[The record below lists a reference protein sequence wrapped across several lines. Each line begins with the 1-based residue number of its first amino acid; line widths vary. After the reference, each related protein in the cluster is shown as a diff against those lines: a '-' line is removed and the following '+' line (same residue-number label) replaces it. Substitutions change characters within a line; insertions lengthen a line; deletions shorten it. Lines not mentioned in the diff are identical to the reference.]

1 MGQAS
6 ASMSAGRAA
15 AVAVVACTVLVAVLA
30 TLAASIGTGDVL
42 RGDGPTRVAGTP
54 EVPTPPTSD
63 TGAIPPPGPDLT
75 DQNHRPTWVAVVQ
88 IIVISA
94 FVAAALFGCAML
106 LRRLRLP
113 RLKRKAAP
121 GQAID
126 FEVLPPASAIASAI
140 AADADRQWQ
149 VLLSGAPRNAIIE
162 CWNRFE
168 VQAAAAGV
176 QRERWETS
184 SELTLRVLTTIGA
197 SPSAVIGLADVYR
210 EARFSRHEVGEDLR
224 DRAVELLRE
233 IQDSLRHSGASS

>member
-1 MGQAS
+1 
-6 ASMSAGRAA
+6 MSAGRAA

-54 EVPTPPTSD
+54 EVPTPTTD
-63 TGAIPPPGPDLT
+63 AGAIPASGPDLT
-75 DQNHRPTWVAVVQ
+75 DQNDRPTWLAVVQ
-88 IIVISA
+88 IIVIGG

-121 GQAID
+121 GEAID

-149 VLLSGAPRNAIIE
+149 ALLSGAPRNAIVA

>member
-1 MGQAS
+1 
-6 ASMSAGRAA
+6 MSAGRAA

-30 TLAASIGTGDVL
+30 TLAASIGTDDVL
-42 RGDGPTRVAGTP
+42 RGDGPTRVAGSP
-54 EVPTPPTSD
+54 EVPTPTPD
-63 TGAIPPPGPDLT
+63 AGATPASGPDLT
-75 DQNHRPTWVAVVQ
+75 DQHDRPTWLAVVQ
-88 IIVISA
+88 TIVIGG
-94 FVAAALFGCAML
+94 FVVAALFGCAML

-121 GQAID
+121 EEAVD
-126 FEVLPPASAIASAI
+126 FEVLPPPSVIASAI

-149 VLLSGAPRNAIIE
+149 ALLSGAPRNAIVA

-176 QRERWETS
+176 RRERWETS
-184 SELTLRVLTTIGA
+184 SELTLRVLTAIGA

-210 EARFSRHEVGEDLR
+210 EARFSRHEVGEELR
-224 DRAVELLRE
+224 ERAVELLRE

>member
-1 MGQAS
+1 VGQAS

-30 TLAASIGTGDVL
+30 TLAASIGTDDVL

-54 EVPTPPTSD
+54 EVPTPTPD
-63 TGAIPPPGPDLT
+63 AGATPSGPDLT
-75 DQNHRPTWVAVVQ
+75 DENDSPTWLAVVQ
-88 IIVISA
+88 AIVIGL
-94 FVAAALFGCAML
+94 FVVVALFGCAML
-106 LRRLRLP
+106 LRRLRIP

-121 GQAID
+121 EEAID

-149 VLLSGAPRNAIIE
+149 VLLSGAPRNAIVE

-168 VQAAAAGV
+168 AQAAAAGV

-184 SELTLRVLTTIGA
+184 SELTLRVLTMIGA

-210 EARFSRHEVGEDLR
+210 EARFSRHEIGEDLR